1 MQLGLHALGIGAGAD
16 PRVITAV
23 ARAAD
28 RAGFTTLWCGE
39 HVVMVDE
46 GDAPYPYSPDGRI
59 AVPSDADWL
68 DPLAVLAFAA
78 AVTERI
84 VLATGVLLLPEHN
97 PVVVAKQAA
106 SLDVL
111 SGGRCRL
118 GVGVGWSAAEFAAL
132 GVEFVGRAARAA
144 EYVAAMRVLWRD
156 DVSTFRGSHV
166 RFERV
171 RCYPK
176 PARRAVPVTV
186 GGNTDAALDR
196 VARFGDG
203 WYGFGLPRDAVAGRL
218 ATLASACRD
227 RGRAP
232 SGIHVAVS
240 LADATT
246 ADVPA
251 LEALGVDELVLVGA
265 PPAEPDDA
273 GRWVEDLARTWSVG
287 PRTPRPVGPP

>member
-1 MQLGLHALGIGAGAD
+1 MRFGLHALGIGTGAD
-16 PRVITAV
+16 PAVATAV

-28 RAGFTTLWCGE
+28 GAGFATLWCGE

-46 GDAPYPYSPDGRI
+46 GDTRYPYSPDGRI

-84 VLATGVLLLPEHN
+84 GLATGVLLLPEHN

-111 SGGRCRL
+111 SRGRFRL

-132 GVEFVGRAARAA
+132 GVEFGGRAERAA
-144 EYVAAMRVLWRD
+144 EYVEAMRVLWRD
-156 DVSTFRGSHV
+156 DVSTFQGAHV
-166 RFERV
+166 RFDRV

-176 PARRAVPVTV
+176 PVRRALPVTV

-203 WYGFGLPRDAVAGRL
+203 WYGFGVPRADVRGRL
-218 ATLASACRD
+218 AALAAACRA
-227 RGRAP
+227 RGRSP
-232 SGIHVAVS
+232 SAVHVAVS
-240 LADATT
+240 LADGTVDDA
-246 ADVPA
+246 AE

-265 PPAEPDDA
+265 PPAEPAAA
-273 GRWVEDLARTWSVG
+273 GGWVEDLARTWSVG
-287 PRTPRPVGPP
+287 AGRP